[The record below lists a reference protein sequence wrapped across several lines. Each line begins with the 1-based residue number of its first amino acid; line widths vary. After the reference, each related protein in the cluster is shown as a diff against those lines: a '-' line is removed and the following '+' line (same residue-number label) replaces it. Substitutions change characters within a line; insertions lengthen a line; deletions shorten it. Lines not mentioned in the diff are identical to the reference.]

1 MPSWCSV
8 MSACNGPSR
17 RLRLVFVGW
26 GAIARYV
33 AALLDERR
41 REDVEIVAVAVR
53 ETARE
58 RSDLPTG
65 VRLIASPE
73 ALATLSADMVIE
85 AAGRPAVAEWG
96 EAALRHAGSFVVA
109 SASAFTDEALFARL
123 RNVARESG
131 SRLVIPSGALG
142 DLGALAAAAVLPLA
156 RVVHTIVKPPR
167 AWMGTRAEELVD
179 LHALAGRTVFF
190 AGSAREAAAA
200 FPQNANV
207 AVITALSGIGLD
219 RTRIALAA
227 DPAATRNIHEVSAS
241 GAFGK
246 LELRLENEALR
257 TNPKSSEMTALSM
270 VRLIENS
277 VAPLVL

>member
-1 MPSWCSV
+1 
-8 MSACNGPSR
+8 MSACNAPSR

-26 GAIARYV
+26 GAIARHV
-33 AALLDERR
+33 VALLEARR
-41 REDVEIVAVAVR
+41 REEVEIVAVAVGDM
-53 ETARE
+53 ARE

-65 VRLIASPE
+65 ARLIASPE

-96 EAALRHAGSFVVA
+96 EAALRHAGSFVVS
-109 SASAFTDEALFARL
+109 SASAFTDEALLARL
-123 RNVARESG
+123 RKTACDRG
-131 SRLVIPSGALG
+131 SRLVLPSGALG

-167 AWMGTRAEELVD
+167 AWVGTRAEELVD
-179 LHALAGRTVFF
+179 LHTLAGRTIFF
-190 AGSAREAAAA
+190 ESSAREAAAA

-227 DPAATRNIHEVSAS
+227 DPAASRNIHEISAS

-257 TNPKSSEMTALSM
+257 TNPKSSEMTALSL

-277 VAPLVL
+277 VASLVL